1 MLEWQRSQ
9 NHEDQEERGETRM
22 IVPVEEIGEEERR
35 EERIVQGHTVKITK
49 FPREKDDLL
58 GTVEN
63 ICYCFIII
71 IIIIIIIQ
79 GQFPR

>member
-35 EERIVQGHTVKITK
+35 EERIVQGHKVKITK
-49 FPREKDDLL
+49 FPREQDDL
-58 GTVEN
+58 
-63 ICYCFIII
+63 
-71 IIIIIIIQ
+71 
-79 GQFPR
+79 